1 MPAILTTPPAIEPLT
16 LAEAKA
22 HLRIV
27 HADEDDAI
35 TRMIVSARR
44 HLEQQTGLCF
54 ITQGWSCFR
63 DAWPETGDV
72 KLPVSPVLSLG
83 DVKVYG
89 EDDVAAVI
97 DPAHYFLDSV
107 SRPARLVLR
116 SSRVWPPP
124 GRDANGIE
132 IVVTAGFGATASAV
146 PQPLR
151 EALLQLVAHWYGHR
165 GDESARMPLPI
176 ESIVAEFREVRL

>member
-1 MPAILTTPPAIEPLT
+1 MPAILTTPPLIEPVT

-22 HLRIV
+22 HLRIG

-35 TRMIVSARR
+35 TRLIVSARR

-63 DAWPETGDV
+63 DHWPEAGDV
-72 KLPVSPVLSLG
+72 KLPVAPVLSVA

-116 SSRVWPPP
+116 SARIWPPP
-124 GRDANGIE
+124 GREANGIE
-132 IVVTAGFGATASAV
+132 IAVTAGFGAATTAV
-146 PQPLR
+146 PQALR

-165 GDESARMPLPI
+165 GDESVRLPLQI
-176 ESIVAEFREVRL
+176 EAIIAQFREVRL

>member
-1 MPAILTTPPAIEPLT
+1 MPAILTTPPLIEPVT

-22 HLRIV
+22 HLRIG

-35 TRMIVSARR
+35 TRLIVSARR

-63 DAWPETGDV
+63 DHWPEAGDV
-72 KLPVSPVLSLG
+72 KLPVAPVLSLA

-97 DPAHYFLDSV
+97 DPAHYFLDGV

-116 SSRVWPPP
+116 SSRIWPPP
-124 GRDANGIE
+124 GREANGIE
-132 IVVTAGFGATASAV
+132 IAVTAGFGAATTAV
-146 PQPLR
+146 PQALR

-165 GDESARMPLPI
+165 GDESVRLPLQI
-176 ESIVAEFREVRL
+176 EAIIAQFREVRL